1 MTQVKIKVGPRSY
14 PIACGPG
21 DEEKVAKFGALI
33 DRNYAKLGTAR
44 AAQEADNVV
53 YAALFLADELDETQ
67 EFMRDAKVEITELK
81 QELQRAQDDAA
92 NAIQKANSENATTKE
107 RSGSKKAE
115 LQAEIATLRKA
126 EERARKENAALK
138 AQIAD
143 MEERARHQHDLF
155 GGPAE
160 DAALSDALAQQ
171 LEALALRA
179 ESTASELE
187 AKADAH

>member
-53 YAALFLADELDETQ
+53 YAALFLADELDEAQ
-67 EFMRDAKVEITELK
+67 DFMRDAKVEITELK

-92 NAIQKANSENATTKE
+92 HAIQKANSENATTKE

>member
-53 YAALFLADELDETQ
+53 YAALFLADELDEAQ

-115 LQAEIATLRKA
+115 LQAEITTLRKA

>member
-21 DEEKVAKFGALI
+21 DEEKVTKFGALI

-53 YAALFLADELDETQ
+53 YAALFLADELDEAQ

>member
-1 MTQVKIKVGPRSY
+1 
-14 PIACGPG
+14 
-21 DEEKVAKFGALI
+21 
-33 DRNYAKLGTAR
+33 
-44 AAQEADNVV
+44 
-53 YAALFLADELDETQ
+53 
-67 EFMRDAKVEITELK
+67 
-81 QELQRAQDDAA
+81 AA

>member
-21 DEEKVAKFGALI
+21 DEEKVTKFGALI

-53 YAALFLADELDETQ
+53 YAALFLADELDEAQ

-126 EERARKENAALK
+126 EERAR
-138 AQIAD
+138 
-143 MEERARHQHDLF
+143 HQHDLF

>member
-21 DEEKVAKFGALI
+21 DEEKVTKFGALI

-53 YAALFLADELDETQ
+53 YAALFLADELDEAQ

-171 LEALALRA
+171 LEALALLA

>member
-53 YAALFLADELDETQ
+53 YAALFLADELDEAQ

>member
-53 YAALFLADELDETQ
+53 YAALFLADELDEAQ

-155 GGPAE
+155 GGPVE

>member
-33 DRNYAKLGTAR
+33 DHNYAKLGTAR

-53 YAALFLADELDETQ
+53 YAALFLADELDEAQ